1 MVDLDGALV
10 RSDTLWESLYLAMR
24 HHPLRVLWSPMWL
37 LKGKAGFKGRL
48 GKLVVPTAKLLPYNE
63 TVLELIEEA
72 SQDGRPVIL
81 ATGANRRIADEVATH
96 LGAFTQVL
104 ASDDSVNLTGRKKLE
119 AIRRLVGEGQAFDY
133 IGDSKVDYPIFKE
146 ARRAYL
152 VASRLP
158 SNNSHDLHLLD
169 NQQRG
174 WSGALLRLIRP
185 QQWAKNVLMFLPL
198 ILAQEI
204 TDLSKVLTLMIAFAA
219 FSLCASA
226 GYVLNDSLDIEADR
240 LHKDKR
246 HRPLASGLL
255 PLWVAPFL
263 FLTLLT
269 SGVVL
274 GFLVSLPY
282 LGLLALYL
290 SISLS
295 YSFYLKT
302 KLAADV
308 IILASLYTLRIFA
321 GGLAVQVELTAWM
334 LAYSLFFFTSLA
346 FLKRYIEISD
356 TKPGKRLKNRDY
368 REQDQRLVE
377 SLGTSSGLL
386 AVLVFAL
393 YINSGALKHY
403 SHQEFLWG
411 ICPVLMYWVTRLWLL
426 AGRRA
431 IPHDPVV
438 FALKDRV
445 SWFCAGA
452 IGVLLFLASGSS
464 GL

>member
-1 MVDLDGALV
+1 
-10 RSDTLWESLYLAMR
+10 MR
-24 HHPLRVLWSPMWL
+24 VIWSPVWL
-37 LKGKAGFKGRL
+37 LKGKAGFKLRL
-48 GKLVVPTAKLLPYNE
+48 GELVVPTAKLLPYNE
-63 TVLELIEEA
+63 SVLDLIKEA
-72 SQDGRPVIL
+72 SEAGRPIVL
-81 ATGANRRIADEVATH
+81 ATGANRRIAEEVARH
-96 LGAFTQVL
+96 LGVFTHVL
-104 ASDDSVNLTGRKKLE
+104 ASDETTNLTGRRKLA
-119 AIRRLVGEGQAFDY
+119 AIRELLGEEQAFDY
-133 IGDSKVDYPIFKE
+133 VGDSKVDHPIFKE

-158 SNNSHDLHLLD
+158 ARNTHDLQLLE
-169 NQQRG
+169 NQRG
-174 WSGALLRLIRP
+174 HWSSALLKLIRP

-198 ILAQEI
+198 ILAQEV
-204 TDLSKVLTLMIAFAA
+204 TDLSKLGTLFIAFAA

-240 LHKDKR
+240 LHQDKR
-246 HRPLASGLL
+246 FRPLASGVL
-255 PLWVAPFL
+255 PLWMAPAL
-263 FLTLLT
+263 F
-269 SGVVL
+269 VVL
-274 GFLVSLPY
+274 LLLGGTLGYLVSGPF

-295 YSFYLKT
+295 YSFFLKT

-308 IILASLYTLRIFA
+308 IVLASLYTLRIFA
-321 GGLAVQVELTAWM
+321 GGLAAQIELTAWM

-346 FLKRYIEISD
+346 FLKRYIEISGAE
-356 TKPGKRLKNRDY
+356 PGKRLKNRDY
-368 REQDQRLVE
+368 REQDRRVVE

-403 SHQEFLWG
+403 SHQEILWG

-426 AGRRA
+426 AGRQA

-445 SWFCAGA
+445 SWMCAA
-452 IGVLLFLASGSS
+452 VIGVLLFLASGAWS
-464 GL
+464 GS